1 MKPTCSKLPNKSI
14 NKHSGS
20 SNGGVAQHSN
30 HEMMF
35 N

>member
-1 MKPTCSKLPNKSI
+1 MKPACSDPHNKVM
-14 NKHSGS
+14 NKACRFH
-20 SNGGVAQHSN
+20 GGVAQHSN